1 MDSILENEFPIQSI
15 GKDQFPGLLAQV
27 PKLPETLRIRGA
39 LPPQT
44 HTYIT
49 VVGSRKHTDY
59 GAEACRAL
67 IRGLAGLPVVIV
79 SGLALGIDSIAHRSA
94 LDYGLLTIAVPGSG
108 LNDSVLYPATHL
120 NLAREILESGGAL
133 VSPFPDDTPGAPW
146 TFPVRNGIMAG
157 ISQATLVIEAD
168 IKSGTLITSS
178 RATDLSRDVLA
189 LPGSIFSPQSEG
201 PNQLIRDG
209 ATPITCADDLREAL
223 GFGIQQKMKL
233 APTTRTNN
241 LSPDEQRLIS
251 ILQGTTLSRD
261 ALFNRFGGDIS
272 AFNALVSSL
281 EIKGLLTE
289 LFGNLCLVSSALAQA
304 DGPSRAIRK
313 QADMRG
319 ERNEA
324 QVAKNF
330 PFM

>member
-1 MDSILENEFPIQSI
+1 M
-15 GKDQFPGLLAQV
+15 
-27 PKLPETLRIRGA
+27 
-39 LPPQT
+39 
-44 HTYIT
+44 T

-59 GAEACRAL
+59 GAEACRTL

-94 LDYGLLTIAVPGSG
+94 LDCGLLTIAVPGSG
-108 LNDSVLYPATHL
+108 LDESTLYPAAHL

-157 ISQATLVIEAD
+157 ISRVTLVIEAD

-223 GFGIQQKMKL
+223 GFGIQKKMKL
-233 APTTRTNN
+233 SPTAPANN
-241 LSPDEQRLIS
+241 LSSDEQRLMS
-251 ILQGTTLSRD
+251 ILEGTTLSRD
-261 ALFNRFGGDIS
+261 DLFTKFGGDIS

-281 EIKGLLTE
+281 EIKGLVIE
-289 LFGNLCLVSSALAQA
+289 SSGLL
-304 DGPSRAIRK
+304 RITI
-313 QADMRG
+313 
-319 ERNEA
+319 
-324 QVAKNF
+324 
-330 PFM
+330 

>member
-1 MDSILENEFPIQSI
+1 
-15 GKDQFPGLLAQV
+15 
-27 PKLPETLRIRGA
+27 
-39 LPPQT
+39 
-44 HTYIT
+44 

-67 IRGLAGLPVVIV
+67 IHGLAGLPIVIV

-94 LDYGLLTIAVPGSG
+94 LDSGLLTIAVPGSG
-108 LNDSVLYPATHL
+108 LNDANIYPAAHL

-133 VSPFPDDTPGAPW
+133 VSPFPDTTPGAPW

-223 GFGIQQKMKL
+223 GFGTQQKMNL
-233 APTTRTNN
+233 VPTAPAYN
-241 LSPDEQRLIS
+241 LSPSEQRLIS
-251 ILQGTTLSRD
+251 ILEGTTLSRD
-261 ALFNRFGGDIS
+261 ALFARFGGDIS
-272 AFNALVSSL
+272 TFNALVSSM

-289 LFGNLCLVSSALAQA
+289 IFGQLRMAS
-304 DGPSRAIRK
+304 
-313 QADMRG
+313 
-319 ERNEA
+319 
-324 QVAKNF
+324 
-330 PFM
+330 